1 MVSVPADYMNFERVS
16 HYDVFVVMGR
26 EDGLYTYMYP
36 SEGKFIIRNLW
47 SFIPKYLLVANGGK
61 STLDCGK
68 PAEGNVVDDP
78 CDTLFHALNSYKG
91 MVNDIRI
98 AREEYTETEVNTHLN
113 KTLIIQSNGKENKT
127 LASIKV
133 NGFADTASSADALF
147 TVGNGRTVMTVTF
160 KEIELKVNVD
170 TSKVSLPTF
179 TVLNSAKL
187 ELRKSIISGTN
198 TSSQLPCPVIRATA
212 GTLSLMDTSIS
223 NFSFSNASLL
233 EISASNIAFDGINKF
248 TDITKS
254 EGNGSVFDVTVSA
267 TDTMALQKCTFTSCS
282 VKKGNGGAVYIR
294 YNKGQLR
301 IGSDIS
307 ESKKK
312 CTTVFRN
319 CSAGK
324 GEENNTLTYSS
335 SFNAD
340 TPSTGAGGGIYLEVQ
355 DVNEDADNNADS
367 LVIGSVYFDKCQ
379 ADFGGTSIYAHA
391 ITPKATQLISGN
403 KFWKEV
409 TKLSGNKD
417 KQFTIL
423 TDDGTEEKAKGYK
436 ARFHWW
442 IILVILVS
450 VISLAALVLFIVCYC
465 YRQHRSSSYS
475 QETSTSD
482 KLLGSDTT
490 YTSV

>member
-91 MVNDIRI
+91 MVNDIRM

-355 DVNEDADNNADS
+355 DIKESTDGKNDS
-367 LVIGSVYFDKCQ
+367 LLIGSVYFDKCE
-379 ADFGGTSIYAHA
+379 AAHAGTAIYAHSL
-391 ITPKATQLISGN
+391 TPKATQILMGDT
-403 KFWKEV
+403 FWTMV
-409 TKLSGNKD
+409 TKVSGNKD
-417 KQFTIL
+417 NEFIIL
-423 TDDGTEEKAKGYK
+423 TDDGIEETAKGYK
-436 ARFHWW
+436 VIFTWW
-442 IILVILVS
+442 LILIISVSAVVIIA
-450 VISLAALVLFIVCYC
+450 VIIIIVCCC
-465 YRQHRSSSYS
+465 YRRRKSSAYKSLLPKDKLSVNSSYNS
-475 QETSTSD
+475 M
-482 KLLGSDTT
+482 
-490 YTSV
+490 